1 MIKIADRGGVLRV
14 PRSPIPEG
22 GIRFSG
28 SRFPIKRGPAQDRKR
43 SEERSQSTK
52 PNGTENAMVAETS
65 HSRADND
72 KYHPHGEKS
81 TAGRRSSHWKMSGV
95 AGLIVTV
102 ILPLFVHAA
111 QAQTAP
117 IKIGFIF
124 ILSGRLATFGTMSK
138 QGAEL
143 AIEQINETG
152 GINGRKLVGIFVDS
166 KGSPEIGA
174 ELFRKMVNDHRVDV
188 VIGPSLSN
196 VAISISALA
205 GQLKMPLI
213 VPVATAPEV
222 TGTKC
227 NRYTF
232 RIGQNLEQNIKS
244 AAIIARDLKAKRWT
258 TVGPDYVYGHQSWEL
273 FKKYLRELRPR
284 VSFLPDSQTAFS
296 SPETRDWTEA
306 AQKVMRSDADGILVT
321 LFAGNLIDFVKQA
334 EAVGLL
340 KKKLDVV
347 VNLGASTEVLY
358 ALKQDMPTGI
368 WLGAPYWFQNELGPG
383 NHNFVAG
390 YRTRFKAIP
399 SWNSAGPYSAVR
411 AYVEAAKVAG
421 STRKED
427 VIKAL
432 EGLTVELPVGSVTIR
447 KEDHQAVTPGFW
459 GKTADDA
466 AFRFRVLKPL
476 RELPGTEITPS
487 LKETECRMPQ

>member
-1 MIKIADRGGVLRV
+1 
-14 PRSPIPEG
+14 
-22 GIRFSG
+22 
-28 SRFPIKRGPAQDRKR
+28 
-43 SEERSQSTK
+43 
-52 PNGTENAMVAETS
+52 MVARTF
-65 HSRADND
+65 HSRARND
-72 KYHPHGEKS
+72 KYHPHSEKS
-81 TAGRRSSHWKMSGV
+81 SAAERSSHWRMFSV
-95 AGLIVTV
+95 AGLIVAF
-102 ILPLFVHAA
+102 ILPLFVQAA
-111 QAQTAP
+111 QAQTPP
-117 IKIGFIF
+117 IKLGFIF
-124 ILSGRLATFGTMSK
+124 VLSGRLATFGTMSK

-152 GINGRKLVGIFVDS
+152 GINGRKLVGIFEDS
-166 KGSPEIGA
+166 HGSPELGA
-174 ELFRKMVNDHRVDV
+174 ELFKKMVNDHRVDV

-196 VAISISALA
+196 VALSISPLA
-205 GQLKMPLI
+205 SQLKMPLI
-213 VPVATAPEV
+213 VPVATAPEL

-232 RIGQNLEQNIKS
+232 RIGQSLEQNIKS
-244 AAIIARDLKAKRWT
+244 AAIIARDLGAKKWT
-258 TVGPDYVYGHQSWEL
+258 TVGPDYVYGHQGWEL
-273 FKKYLRELRPR
+273 FKKYLKELRPG
-284 VSFLPDSQTAFS
+284 VSFVPDSQAAFA
-296 SPETRDWTEA
+296 SPETPDWTDA
-306 AQKVMRSDADGILVT
+306 ANKVKRSDADGVLVT

-334 EAVGLL
+334 QATGLL
-340 KKKLDVV
+340 KKKQDVV

-368 WLGAPYWFQNELGPG
+368 WLGAPYWFQNEMGPG

-411 AYVEAAKVAG
+411 AYVEAVKVAG

-466 AFRFRVLKPL
+466 AFRFRILKPL
-476 RELPGTEITPS
+476 RELPGSEITPS
-487 LKETECRMPQ
+487 PAATGCRMPQ

>member
-1 MIKIADRGGVLRV
+1 
-14 PRSPIPEG
+14 
-22 GIRFSG
+22 
-28 SRFPIKRGPAQDRKR
+28 
-43 SEERSQSTK
+43 
-52 PNGTENAMVAETS
+52 MVARTF
-65 HSRADND
+65 HSRARKE
-72 KYHPHGEKS
+72 KYHPNSEKS
-81 TAGRRSSHWKMSGV
+81 FVEEKSPHVRMCGV
-95 AGLIVTV
+95 AGLIVAF
-102 ILPLFVHAA
+102 ILPLFVQAA

-117 IKIGFIF
+117 IKLGFIF

-143 AIEQINETG
+143 AIEQINEAG
-152 GINGRKLVGIFVDS
+152 GINGRKLVGIFEDS
-166 KGSPEIGA
+166 HGSPELGA
-174 ELFRKMVNDHRVDV
+174 ELFKKMVNEHRVDA

-196 VAISISALA
+196 VALSISALA
-205 GQLKMPLI
+205 NELKMPLI
-213 VPVATAPEV
+213 IPVATAPEV

-232 RIGQNLEQNIKS
+232 RIGQSLEQNMKS
-244 AAIIARDLKAKRWT
+244 AAIIARDLQAKRWT
-258 TVGPDYVYGHQSWEL
+258 TVGPDYIYGHQSWEL
-273 FKKYLRELRPR
+273 FKKYLRELRPG

-296 SPETRDWTEA
+296 SPETSDWTEV
-306 AQKVMRSDADGILVT
+306 AQKVKRSDADGILVT

-334 EAVGLL
+334 QANGLL
-340 KKKLDVV
+340 NKKQDVMM
-347 VNLGASTEVLY
+347 NLGASTEVLY

-368 WLGAPYWFQNELGPG
+368 WLGAPYWFQNEMGPG

-432 EGLTVELPVGSVTIR
+432 AGLTVELPVGSVTIR

-466 AFRFRVLKPL
+466 AYRFRILKPL
-476 RELPGTEITPS
+476 RELPGTQITPS
-487 LKETECRMPQ
+487 PQETGCRMPQ